1 MTTAGS
7 PDDRP
12 DAAGQQPSSFLR
24 RLTAPFRLASRALQR
39 RVTAGIDASDTAL
52 RTSAILQRLDALE
65 KTTLGQY
72 HDLGAQLDALGR
84 RLESLDAL
92 GHRIESLEAP
102 LRPLT
107 RCIPLGDDVLSRTP
121 WGWLLHPVEDLAL
134 LVGML
139 DGGGFHESGTRR
151 VLQCLLEPGDVCVDA
166 GAHIGLLTVVM
177 AHAVLPAGRVI
188 AIEPTPRLAALLRR
202 TAVLNNM
209 QELVAVEA
217 CALGRED
224 GTGLLS
230 TDTSMMNSSLVS
242 LTTATGAIDV
252 TVRRLDSLIAPDTKV
267 TLAKLDVEGAELE
280 ALAGMSRVIADSP
293 DIARIVEFGP
303 SHLRRAGTTVADWIG
318 AFRMAG
324 FTPWEI
330 VEPDGGIRPL
340 RDSGLDDVYSMN
352 LLMLRHPPKR
362 WPRLAMAA

>member
-1 MTTAGS
+1 MSEAGTQ
-7 PDDRP
+7 DERP
-12 DAAGQQPSSFLR
+12 NATGHQPRSLLR
-24 RLTAPFRLASRALQR
+24 SLTAPFRLATRAIQR
-39 RVTAGIDASDTAL
+39 RVTAGVDASEKAL
-52 RTSAILQRLDALE
+52 RTIDILQRLDALE
-65 KTTLGQY
+65 RATLRQH
-72 HDLGAQLDALGR
+72 HDIGVRLDSLGS
-84 RLESLDAL
+84 RLESL
-92 GHRIESLEAP
+92 EATLHP
-102 LRPLT
+102 LA

-134 LVGML
+134 LVGL
-139 DGGGFHESGTRR
+139 LNGGGSHERGTRK
-151 VLQCLLEPGDVCVDA
+151 VLQCMLEPGDVCVDA

-202 TAVLNNM
+202 TALLNNM
-209 QELVAVEA
+209 QELVTVEA
-217 CALGRED
+217 CALGRAD

-242 LTTATGAIDV
+242 LTTATGAIEV

-293 DIARIVEFGP
+293 DIALIVEFGP

-330 VEPDGGIRPL
+330 VEQDGAIRPL
-340 RDSGLDDVYSMN
+340 RGLGLDDVYSMN
-352 LLMLRHPPKR
+352 LLMLRHPPER